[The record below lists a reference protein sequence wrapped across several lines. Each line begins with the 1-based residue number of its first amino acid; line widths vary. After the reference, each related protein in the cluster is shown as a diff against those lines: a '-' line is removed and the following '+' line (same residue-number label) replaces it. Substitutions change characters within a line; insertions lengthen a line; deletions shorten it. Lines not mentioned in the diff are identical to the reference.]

1 MSGAVE
7 PTTNTIIGNDTTTTH
22 LLTNTW
28 WSELQNLRSENVVVI
43 VLVAVFL
50 SKVAGIFWRKII
62 HDRLLNGKVKKLE
75 REIAILKKMSIPL
88 NTPSMFAQYAKVQ
101 RRWKKRD
108 RMLSE
113 IKSSRAHWVKQAVS
127 YVAQYVLTFAMPLA
141 CMLVWYGRSLFDLKR
156 REWCCL
162 SSGNGTMCLPEMI
175 CHSDSGLAVS
185 IAFFIIITHRSVD
198 YLTSLIQ

>member
-1 MSGAVE
+1 MMAAE
-7 PTTNTIIGNDTTTTH
+7 PTSIGNETIHHH
-22 LLTNTW
+22 LTSTTW
-28 WSELQNLRSENVVVI
+28 WNELQNLRSENVVVI

-50 SKVAGIFWRKII
+50 SKLAAIFWRKVI
-62 HDRLLNGKVKKLE
+62 HDRLLNGKIKKLE

-127 YVAQYVLTFAMPLA
+127 YVTQYVLAFALPLI
-141 CMLVWYGRSLFDLKR
+141 CMLVWYGRSLFELKR
-156 REWCCL
+156 SEWCCL

-175 CHSDSGLAVS
+175 CSSESGLPVS
-185 IAFFIIITHRSVD
+185 MAFFIIITHRSVD
-198 YLTSLIQ
+198 YLTSLVQ